1 LRGFTLPEFTMQPK
15 SYFPMRVFW
24 PLIVAL
30 ALASSAGHA
39 ADAKK
44 ASKITFDEH
53 VLPILR
59 ENCLG
64 CHNQDKSRG
73 GLVVSNYTTLMT
85 GGSSGEVIKPGDP
98 DSSRLYLLVSHK
110 QQPNMPPKSAMIP
123 AESVE
128 TIRKWILGGALEN
141 AGSKAK
147 IINKPKYEIALSSIN
162 KGKPEGPPPMPSP
175 KLSLEPLVRTTR
187 ANALTALASS
197 PWAPL
202 VAVGGQKQ
210 VLLYHSDTLEL
221 LGVLPF
227 PEGVPHVLK
236 FSRNGGLLLAG
247 GGRSAKSGK
256 VVVWSVATGERIFTV
271 GDETDLVLTADI
283 SADQTQIALGG
294 PSKMIRI
301 YSTKDGQLLR
311 EIKKHTDWVTA
322 LEYSPDGVLLATGD
336 RSSGLYVWEAF
347 TGREYFSLRGHTGM
361 ITDVSWR
368 TDSNVLASA
377 SEDTTIRLWEMENG
391 GQIKEWGAHGGGALS
406 VKFTRDGRLVSCGR
420 DQVTKAWDQN
430 GGQQRVFEAFPD
442 IALRSTFTHD
452 GSRVVAGDWTGQI
465 RVWNAADGKLLGNL
479 LANPL
484 PVTERLAI
492 VTKELLAREVAQN
505 QLMVSAAASQS
516 AAQKAAEELA
526 AAQKTVAE
534 TPLIVKMAGDT
545 LAKAK
550 NAIDKTTAALATA
563 QAQVTAREV
572 LAKAFAEAASK
583 VKDAADRAKTNQEL
597 ANAAAKSRE
606 IADQAAAELAAAQK
620 SVADLTIVAKVDAEQ
635 LAKAQQNV
643 SAANSTV
650 SVAPKLVEAKAAA
663 ARAAAAKAA
672 ADKATADQ
680 RAATLTTIRAQV
692 DKLRSA
698 QLVARPPEK

>member
-1 LRGFTLPEFTMQPK
+1 M
-15 SYFPMRVFW
+15 
-24 PLIVAL
+24 L
-30 ALASSAGHA
+30 A
-39 ADAKK
+39 
-44 ASKITFDEH
+44 
-53 VLPILR
+53 
-59 ENCLG
+59 
-64 CHNQDKSRG
+64 
-73 GLVVSNYTTLMT
+73 
-85 GGSSGEVIKPGDP
+85 
-98 DSSRLYLLVSHK
+98 
-110 QQPNMPPKSAMIP
+110 
-123 AESVE
+123 
-128 TIRKWILGGALEN
+128 
-141 AGSKAK
+141 
-147 IINKPKYEIALSSIN
+147 
-162 KGKPEGPPPMPSP
+162 
-175 KLSLEPLVRTTR
+175 
-187 ANALTALASS
+187 
-197 PWAPL
+197 
-202 VAVGGQKQ
+202 
-210 VLLYHSDTLEL
+210 
-221 LGVLPF
+221 
-227 PEGVPHVLK
+227 
-236 FSRNGGLLLAG
+236 
-247 GGRSAKSGK
+247 
-256 VVVWSVATGERIFTV
+256 
-271 GDETDLVLTADI
+271 ADI

-294 PSKMIRI
+294 PSKVIRI

-336 RSSGLYVWEAF
+336 RSSGL
-347 TGREYFSLRGHTGM
+347 LRLGSVYRPG
-361 ITDVSWR
+361 
-368 TDSNVLASA
+368 VLLAP
-377 SEDTTIRLWEMENG
+377 RP
-391 GQIKEWGAHGGGALS
+391 HGGDHRCELAYRLAMSSLPQAKTRRYGCGRWKTATRSRRWARTAAASLS
-406 VKFTRDGRLVSCGR
+406 VKFTHDGRLVSCGR

-492 VTKELLAREVAQN
+492 VTKELLVREVAQN